1 MEYNQHLNL
10 EQRLTQSPLMI
21 QSMHILQ
28 LNSTE
33 LLDFLT
39 AELEDNPFLEVD
51 ADKPADDDENSSDEN
66 SSDDDS
72 RDDSDLSEYDT
83 VGNLLES
90 APNVRERSQ
99 AETNDYDFIQNTA
112 APDQPSVDEI
122 LSELR
127 TRDVRVEHVRAA
139 EIILA
144 FLDDKGFLVDGIG
157 ELAEMTGLDF
167 TILEE
172 ALELI
177 REISHPALGAVNL
190 RECFLLQLNALEE
203 DHFDARIILT
213 NHFDDLLANRIPQIA
228 KAESMTVDDV
238 RHGISVLSLFDLR
251 PFAAWSIDTNGVI
264 SPDVKI
270 ELDDDPTK
278 DPIVSLVTDY
288 LPDISLSNAA
298 HQALQ
303 DAKSNKKLHAHLLR
317 KIDIARGCI
326 DAIQQRRRTV
336 LDISGVLAKKQAMFL
351 RLGKQYLS
359 PLIMQDVADEVG
371 VHISTVS
378 RAIRGKYAHTPQ
390 GVISLKSLFSGGQ
403 KTSKGTSRTR
413 SSIQQRIEDI
423 ISAEDKAHPFS
434 DEEILRILR
443 ERDGTTVARRT
454 VTKYRK
460 LLNIPASSI
469 RRQHS

>member
-1 MEYNQHLNL
+1 MEYNQNLNL

-21 QSMHILQ
+21 QAMHILQ

-51 ADKPADDDENSSDEN
+51 AEKPAP
-66 SSDDDS
+66 DDS
-72 RDDSDLSEYDT
+72 SEAETRDDSDLSEYDT

-90 APNVRERSQ
+90 APNVREKSQ
-99 AETNDYDFIQNTA
+99 TEESGYDFIQNTA
-112 APDQPSVDEI
+112 APDQPSSDEI

-127 TRDVRVEHVRAA
+127 TRDVGIEHVRAA
-139 EIILA
+139 AIILD

-157 ELAEMTGLDF
+157 ELSEMTGIDF
-167 TILEE
+167 LIFEE
-172 ALELI
+172 ALEMV
-177 REISHPALGAVNL
+177 REISHTALGAVDL
-190 RECFLLQLNALEE
+190 RECFLLQLEALEE
-203 DHFDARIILT
+203 DHEDALVILT

-228 KAESMTVDDV
+228 KAEGLSIEAV
-238 RHGISVLSLFDLR
+238 REAISVLALFDLR
-251 PFAAWSIDTNGVI
+251 PLSAFSIDTNRVI

-270 ELDDDPTK
+270 EMDDDPTK
-278 DPIVSLVTDY
+278 EPVVSLVTDY
-288 LPDISLSNAA
+288 IPDISLSEIA
-298 HQALQ
+298 HQALT

-317 KIDIARGCI
+317 KIDKARGCI

-336 LDISGVLAKKQAMFL
+336 LDITNVLAKKQAMFL

-359 PLIMQDVADEVG
+359 PLIMQEVADAVG

-390 GVISLKSLFSGGQ
+390 GVISLKSMFSGGQ
-403 KTSKGTSRTR
+403 KTSKGTTRTR

-423 ISAEDKAHPFS
+423 VAAEDKAHPFS

-443 ERDGTTVARRT
+443 ERDGTIVARRT
-454 VTKYRK
+454 ITKYRK

-469 RRQHS
+469 RRQHA